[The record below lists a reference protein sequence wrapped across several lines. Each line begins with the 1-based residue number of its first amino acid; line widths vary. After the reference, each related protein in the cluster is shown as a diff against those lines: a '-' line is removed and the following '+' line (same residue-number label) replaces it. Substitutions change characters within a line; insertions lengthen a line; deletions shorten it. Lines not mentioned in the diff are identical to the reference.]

1 MDDEQTARDNVKRL
15 ARIRGLTIKAL
26 AESAGLSS
34 STLYNWLKESN
45 PNNLGSSA
53 LSAIAEVLEVEVAHL
68 FYTVAHGPPPEE
80 EARARV
86 LRQIDDLLGRIDD
99 PEEQDRAAALILA
112 TLRAYSDGYERQ
124 RTARPGAR
132 RAGNGPTAGAPGR
145 PPRAAG

>member
-1 MDDEQTARDNVKRL
+1 M
-15 ARIRGLTIKAL
+15 TIKAL
-26 AESAGLSS
+26 AESAGLGQ

-45 PNNLGSSA
+45 PTTLGA
-53 LSAIAEVLEVEVAHL
+53 GTLAAIAEVLEVEVAHL

-132 RAGNGPTAGAPGR
+132 KAGPGPAAGPSSR